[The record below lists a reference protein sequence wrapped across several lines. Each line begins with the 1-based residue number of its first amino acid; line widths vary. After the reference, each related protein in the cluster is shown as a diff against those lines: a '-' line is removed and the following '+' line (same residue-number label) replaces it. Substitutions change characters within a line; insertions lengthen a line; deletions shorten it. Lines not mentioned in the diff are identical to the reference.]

1 MSKFL
6 GLLTVVRTVQTQY
19 HHFVK
24 EGKNQAA
31 KQIETMVG
39 AGIWYL
45 PSTKK
50 MQLLWTG
57 YKSEESIALNEESE
71 EHIYPRKLSAK
82 KLLNIIWN
90 EIDDPEKY
98 IEDLYYNELGRFH
111 IVSKKENKRLV
122 PFQREGVFVD
132 WQTAYQQAGIKLVN
146 VTVQ

>member
-6 GLLTVVRTVQTQY
+6 GLATVVCNVQTQY
-19 HHFVK
+19 YNLVASGQK
-24 EGKNQAA
+24 QAA
-31 KQIETMVG
+31 TQIETMVG

-45 PSTKK
+45 PSTNK

-57 YKSEESIALNEESE
+57 YKSEESIALNEQSE

-82 KLLNIIWN
+82 KLLNTVWS
-90 EIDDPEKY
+90 EINDPEQY
-98 IEDLYYNELGRFH
+98 IKDMYYNEFGRFH

-132 WQTAYQQAGIKLVN
+132 WQTAYQQAGINLIK
-146 VTVQ
+146 VTD